1 MGTISIFKERKESL
15 INVWEME
22 RVKTYSNI
30 GERFLILT
38 PQITRK

>member
-22 RVKTYSNI
+22 HVKTHNDI
-30 GERFLILT
+30 GDRFLILT
-38 PQITRK
+38 PQITQK